1 MDRPKRE
8 IGGVEVDSPI
18 WLAPMA
24 GVTSRTF
31 REFHRRL
38 GAGLVHTE
46 MISAAGLS
54 YRNRRTRDMI
64 GDDAEIGPVVLQLF
78 APNADDLVRGAE
90 VALATRRFEAVEIN
104 MACPMPKVT
113 KHGSGARLL
122 ENPSEAGR
130 MVSALR
136 RLGLPVWVKLRKT
149 NPRDTM
155 DFCRVLVDSG
165 ADLLMLHGRT
175 PAQRY
180 DGPVDRGIISG
191 VAAAFPGMLVASGDF
206 YEPEDARRYLDAGCA
221 AVLAARGSLR
231 DAFLIPRTLSALG
244 LDIGWDIKKYVNPTP
259 RDQLEAVISVGR
271 AGSACEGER
280 FALILARRMLAGMFK
295 GFPGASAIRRECSAR
310 GKWADME
317 EFLTRQNDIML

>member
-1 MDRPKRE
+1 
-8 IGGVEVDSPI
+8 
-18 WLAPMA
+18 
-24 GVTSRTF
+24 
-31 REFHRRL
+31 
-38 GAGLVHTE
+38 
-46 MISAAGLS
+46 MISAVGLS

-64 GDDAEIGPVVLQLF
+64 GDDEEAGPAALQLF
-78 APNADDLVRGAE
+78 APKADELVRGAE
-90 VALATRRFEAVEIN
+90 IALETRRFAAVEIN

-113 KHGSGARLL
+113 KRGSGARLL

-149 NPRDTM
+149 NPRGTM
-155 DFCRVLVDSG
+155 DFCRMLVDSG

-180 DGPVDRGIISG
+180 DGPADRAIISG
-191 VAAAFPGMLVASGDF
+191 IAAAFPGMLVASGDF
-206 YEPEDARRYLDAGCA
+206 YEPKDARLYLDAGCA

-244 LDIGWDIKKYVNPTP
+244 IDVGEDIKKYVNPTP

-271 AGSACEGER
+271 AGSAREGER

-295 GFPGASAIRRECSAR
+295 GFPGASAIRRGCSAC

-317 EFLTRQNDIML
+317 EFLAGQNDIML

>member
-1 MDRPKRE
+1 MDGQKSR
-8 IGGVEVDSPI
+8 IGGVEADSPI
-18 WLAPMA
+18 WLAPLA

-46 MISAAGLS
+46 MISAIGLS
-54 YRNRRTRDMI
+54 YRNRRTKDMI
-64 GDDAEIGPVVLQLF
+64 GDDGETGPVALQLF
-78 APNADDLVRGAE
+78 APNADELVKGAE
-90 VALATRRFEAVEIN
+90 IALGARRFEAVEIN

-113 KHGSGARLL
+113 KRGAGARLL

-136 RLGLPVWVKLRKT
+136 PFGLPVWVKLRKT
-149 NPRDTM
+149 SPQGTR
-155 DFCRVLVDSG
+155 DFCRMLVDSG

-180 DGPVDRGIISG
+180 DGAADKGIISG
-191 VAAAFPGMLVASGDF
+191 MAAEFPGMLVASGDF
-206 YEPEDARRYLDAGCA
+206 YEPEDARLYLDAGCV
-221 AVLAARGSLR
+221 AVLAARGALR

-244 LDIGWDIKKYVNPTP
+244 YEVGDYIKKYVNPTP

-271 AGSACEGER
+271 AGLAREGER
-280 FALILARRMLAGMFK
+280 FAVILARRMLAGMFK
-295 GFPGASAIRRECSAR
+295 GFPGAAAIRRECSSHK
-310 GKWADME
+310 KWPAME